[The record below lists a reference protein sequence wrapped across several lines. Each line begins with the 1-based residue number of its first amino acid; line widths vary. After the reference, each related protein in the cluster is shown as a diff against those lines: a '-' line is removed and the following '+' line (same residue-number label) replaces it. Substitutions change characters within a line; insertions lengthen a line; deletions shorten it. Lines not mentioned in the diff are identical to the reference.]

1 MEEQYGFDR
10 GYGSHVPVLAACMAL
25 APKGHVLELGSGLFS
40 TPLLHYLCA
49 SQKRQLVTCEE
60 NAEWLEKFR
69 KYECSWHSLL
79 HVPNWDKCDRI
90 DIERW
95 TIVFVDHSPANRRG
109 IELNR
114 LRGNSAYL
122 VVHDTNSEWLEG
134 HNLTGVLESFA
145 YRKDFDTMPVTS
157 IVSDFAPIDINV

>member
-1 MEEQYGFDR
+1 M
-10 GYGSHVPVLAACMAL
+10 LAACMAL

-40 TPLLHYLCA
+40 TPLLHYMCA
-49 SQKRQLVTCEE
+49 AQKRQLVTCEE
-60 NAEWLEKFR
+60 DAKWLEKFR

-79 HVPNWDKCDRI
+79 HVPNWDKFERI

-95 TIVFVDHSPANRRG
+95 SIVFVDHSPAERRG
-109 IELNR
+109 IELHR
-114 LRGNSAYL
+114 LRNNSAYL
-122 VVHDTNSEWLEG
+122 VVHDTNTEWLEG